1 MNIENTNVDLAHNP
15 SFCQTL
21 VTGSTGLNVL
31 SLFDGMSCGRLALE
45 RAGIKV
51 NNYFASEI
59 DKYAI
64 QVTKR
69 NYPNT
74 KHIGDVTKIKAS
86 ELPKID
92 LLISGSPCF
101 KAGTK
106 VITNNG
112 YKNIEDIS
120 IGDMVLTHKNRFQK
134 VIRIGGSIKT
144 IYELKAQG
152 ILPLYTTHN
161 HPFYV
166 KTMDKIWSNKNRRYE
181 RVFSEAKWKE
191 TNNLQKNDF
200 LGIPINNICDNKE
213 NITEDEAFILGRYI
227 ADGHT
232 RKDYRISENRS
243 NHRQWQLIL
252 SIGKNKID
260 DFNSKC
266 KIKHSCY
273 SHTQS
278 TYRCVFSNKRLVELA
293 EKHCGVGAINKYI
306 SQTLLNLPINILNE
320 LINGY
325 MSGDGSIKDDVYK
338 ASTIS
343 RELAMSLCLAIAK
356 VYKVNTNIIF
366 TKRPNK
372 CIIEGRVVNQNDTY
386 TIEFRKE
393 WKKQSN
399 AKLIN
404 DIIWLP
410 LKSVICLDKKEQVY
424 NLEVEEDNSYTANN
438 CIVHNCQSFSN
449 AGNGTG
455 FDGKSGLFYE
465 YVRLLKEC
473 KPKYFLLEN
482 VKMKKQW
489 QDIISKELGVEPI
502 KINSNL
508 VSAQNRER
516 LYWTNIPVSELKDK
530 SIFIE
535 DILDSEF
542 DNKYWLKERNTEL
555 LLKKV
560 DITNAPN
567 IACID
572 VYNKKVKLDRKCP
585 TLTLPHHNSIRLLQN
600 GKIRKLTPNECEKL
614 QNVPLNY
621 TDCNLSDIHRYSM
634 LGNGWTVDV
643 IAHIFGGLK

>member
-74 KHIGDVTKIKAS
+74 KHIGDVTKIKIKLLCLS
-86 ELPKID
+86 EVYSYICNYDSNLQSNISEWEVLYWINKDFTLSAKIRTQKPNERQEVSEPSTVQRIEEVWFSKREMGSVRKFGDYTRSRSNGEENDIRTPQQLQCGKWWYDNDIYRRYKEENIGITIGKTKNGDSEKKNFGNIEEAIFKGRESEGCFRENKKSNVEKGCSGKLFERKKEDRFSREVEKEKGNRRTKEGNFIDEVIRELCRWDESDGITQDYWSLLRLHKEEQITVVEYEEGLYMFKGRID
-92 LLISGSPCF
+92 LCIGGSPCQ
-101 KAGTK
+101 
-106 VITNNG
+106 
-112 YKNIEDIS
+112 D
-120 IGDMVLTHKNRFQK
+120 
-134 VIRIGGSIKT
+134 
-144 IYELKAQG
+144 
-152 ILPLYTTHN
+152 
-161 HPFYV
+161 
-166 KTMDKIWSNKNRRYE
+166 
-181 RVFSEAKWKE
+181 FSLA
-191 TNNLQKNDF
+191 
-200 LGIPINNICDNKE
+200 NKE
-213 NITEDEAFILGRYI
+213 KLGL
-227 ADGHT
+227 
-232 RKDYRISENRS
+232 
-243 NHRQWQLIL
+243 Q
-252 SIGKNKID
+252 GK
-260 DFNSKC
+260 
-266 KIKHSCY
+266 
-273 SHTQS
+273 
-278 TYRCVFSNKRLVELA
+278 
-293 EKHCGVGAINKYI
+293 
-306 SQTLLNLPINILNE
+306 
-320 LINGY
+320 
-325 MSGDGSIKDDVYK
+325 
-338 ASTIS
+338 
-343 RELAMSLCLAIAK
+343 
-356 VYKVNTNIIF
+356 
-366 TKRPNK
+366 
-372 CIIEGRVVNQNDTY
+372 
-386 TIEFRKE
+386 
-393 WKKQSN
+393 
-399 AKLIN
+399 
-404 DIIWLP
+404 
-410 LKSVICLDKKEQVY
+410 
-424 NLEVEEDNSYTANN
+424 
-438 CIVHNCQSFSN
+438 
-449 AGNGTG
+449 
-455 FDGKSGLFYE
+455 KSGLFYE